1 MQNLILGA
9 IVFGAVLGAVALTV
23 TFLDR
28 RGKITPLQIGL
39 GLGVG
44 LVGAFIVLV
53 TRTDL
58 IPDGPEDGLERVFV
72 IAVTAVAVIGTWY
85 RIART

>member
-1 MQNLILGA
+1 VQNLIIGA
-9 IVFGAVLGAVALTV
+9 IAFGAALVAVVFTV
-23 TFLDR
+23 SFLDR
-28 RGKITPLQIGL
+28 RGRMTPLQIAL

-44 LVGAFIVLV
+44 LVGAFVVLV

-72 IAVTAVAVIGTWY
+72 IAVTVVAVIGTWY